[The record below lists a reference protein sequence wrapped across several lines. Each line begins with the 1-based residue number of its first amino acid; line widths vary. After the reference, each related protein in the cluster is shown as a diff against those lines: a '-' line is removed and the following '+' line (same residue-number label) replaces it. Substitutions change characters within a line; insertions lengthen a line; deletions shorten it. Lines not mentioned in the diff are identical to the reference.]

1 MTNGLSRRSAIASG
15 LGLGLL
21 GVSPALSG
29 CRSQHQNSEPVSSY
43 KISLAQWSLHRAFLG
58 RGFFGRL
65 NQRAESRADRAT
77 VLKNNLPSFMMG
89 ELDPLDFPVVARR
102 DFEIGAVE
110 YVNTFYLDK
119 VDSGSYWR
127 ELKNRADGEGVKSL
141 LIMCNFEGELG
152 DPDRQKRLTAVENH
166 LKWVEIA
173 KFLGCHAIRVN
184 ARSSGS
190 AEAQRGFAADGLGRL
205 ADLAAQYGLN
215 VLVENHGGIS
225 SNAQWLASLIKSL
238 NRANVGTLPDF
249 GNFKL
254 EDGSFYDPYQG
265 VRELMP
271 YAKAVSA
278 KSHDFDAAGNET
290 KLDYAR
296 LLQIVADHHF
306 DGYVGIEYE
315 GNRLS
320 EREGILATRNLIMS
334 IRGQLRI

>member
-1 MTNGLSRRSAIASG
+1 MTNRISRRNLVATG
-15 LGLGLL
+15 LGFSLL
-21 GVSPALSG
+21 GASPTLGG
-29 CRSQHQNSEPVSSY
+29 CRSQHLPEPASSY

-77 VLKNNLPSFMMG
+77 VLKNDLQSFMMG
-89 ELDPLDFPVVARR
+89 ELDPLDFALVARR
-102 DFEIGAVE
+102 DFGIEAIE

-119 VDSGSYWR
+119 ADSRSYWN
-127 ELKNRADGEGVKSL
+127 EIKNRADNEGVKSL

-152 DPDRQKRLTAVENH
+152 DPDRQRRLTSVENH

-173 KFLGCHAIRVN
+173 KFLGCHSIRVN

-190 AEAQRGFAADGLGRL
+190 AEEQHDFAADGLGRL
-205 ADLAAQYGLN
+205 ADLAAQDGLN

-238 NRANVGTLPDF
+238 NRSNVGTLPDF

-278 KSHDFDAAGNET
+278 KSYDFDANGNET
-290 KLDYAR
+290 QLDYGR
-296 LLQIVADHHF
+296 LLEIVLDHRF
-306 DGYVGIEYE
+306 DGYIGIEYE
-315 GNRLS
+315 GNQLS
-320 EREGILATRNLIMS
+320 ENEGIIATRDLLV
-334 IRGQLRI
+334 RTREQLST